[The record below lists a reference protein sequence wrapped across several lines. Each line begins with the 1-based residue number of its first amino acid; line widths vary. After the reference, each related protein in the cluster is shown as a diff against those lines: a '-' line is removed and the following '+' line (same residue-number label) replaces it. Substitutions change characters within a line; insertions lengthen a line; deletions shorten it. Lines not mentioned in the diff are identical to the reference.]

1 MTIKSCNDCTN
12 LATGKGC
19 PVLKWLDVFE
29 KKWAVRVVKQLYNQ
43 IMSFNELKRAI
54 PGVTQGMLSERL
66 TDLQKNGVITRK
78 VINSKPLAVEY
89 SLTKDARTMLA
100 CWK

>member
-1 MTIKSCNDCTN
+1 MTTTCDVCTKVVD
-12 LATGKGC
+12 GKTC
-19 PVLKWLDVFE
+19 PVLNWLDIFE
-29 KKWAVRVVKQLYNQ
+29 KKWAIRIVKELNKTN
-43 IMSFNELKRAI
+43 MSFNDLKRAI

-66 TDLQKNGVITRK
+66 QDLQEGGLIHRK

-89 SLTKDARTMLA
+89 SLTKEAKQMLT

>member
-1 MTIKSCNDCTN
+1 MKSKSCNDCKSV
-12 LATGKGC
+12 ATGKGC

-29 KKWAVRVVKQLYNQ
+29 KKWAVRVVKELYNAN
-43 IMSFNELKRAI
+43 MSFNDLKRAI

-66 TDLQKNGVITRK
+66 QDLQENGIINRK

-89 SLTKDARTMLA
+89 SLSKDAREMLA